1 MAAQE
6 LKKCEDCYFADGS
19 WCKKNKCVH
28 ATYGCRHHMTEE
40 ELRQKI
46 KEEIRKQE
54 LEYESKMNFIL
65 TILVNCASATQ
76 IVMEQ
81 FDKMIVDKNAE
92 KNWRQ
97 ERKKA
102 FNEIRCCAEK
112 MRSLY
117 ERYIQP
123 DIVGSMKTTE
133 GKFDV
138 TKYDDNQRD
147 SHELV
152 RLMLWHWEKCFQSYE
167 NVDKVFG
174 FYESLPGAG
183 IFSKEEI
190 EKFKIQ

>member
-76 IVMEQ
+76 TVMEQ

-97 ERKKA
+97 ERKRA
-102 FNEIRCCAEK
+102 FKEIRSCAER
-112 MRSLY
+112 MRVLY
-117 ERYIQP
+117 DQYIQP
-123 DIVGSMKTTE
+123 DIVGSMKNTD
-133 GKFDV
+133 GQFDV